1 MSVPERIPA
10 ERRAFV
16 AKARRQALRRNA
28 PLTHEQQR
36 EGVRRGNLAVD
47 HGFKRHAFEP
57 EPDCPVCQ
65 MVGGNK

>member
-47 HGFKRHAFEP
+47 HGFKRHALRAG
-57 EPDCPVCQ
+57 CPVCQ